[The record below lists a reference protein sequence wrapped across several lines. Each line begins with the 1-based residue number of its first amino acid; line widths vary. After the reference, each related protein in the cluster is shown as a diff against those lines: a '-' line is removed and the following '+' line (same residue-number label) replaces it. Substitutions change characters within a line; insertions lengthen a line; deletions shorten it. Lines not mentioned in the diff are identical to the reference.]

1 MDEEPNFEQA
11 YSQLQQMEVAL
22 RPFASISK
30 VLHAAMAAKRALP
43 RLEQERQAAEQRV
56 AQAREELAKSEQLLG
71 AAKKSAE
78 EQIQGLEAGRL
89 TKQRELSD
97 LDRQI
102 TARQRAADE
111 ARVVQE
117 AEWAGRLNALKLEAK
132 QMQDEIAVKQDKLR
146 SLRDEARKVAS

>member
-43 RLEQERQAAEQRV
+43 RLEQEVQAAQSRAV
-56 AQAREELAKSEQLLG
+56 QARENLASV
-71 AAKKSAE
+71 E
-78 EQIQGLEAGRL
+78 ESLTTGRHRVGEEIKGLEAGRL
-89 TKQRELSD
+89 AKVRELSD

-117 AEWAGRLNALKLEAK
+117 AEWAGRLNALNLEGRQLQEEIAAK
-132 QMQDEIAVKQDKLR
+132 QEKLR